1 MRDARGRARLAAG
14 IVAATAAVWS
24 CRSGSA
30 TGPASVASVVVVPGS
45 ATMYFTQTR
54 PFSAVAL
61 TSGGDTVR
69 SVSVTWTSTDTS
81 VATVSVAGVA
91 AGRAAGQT
99 QIVAAVNGISGHA
112 DLMVSLVA
120 VASVTVSPA
129 GDTVGEGDTLQLAAT
144 PRDSAGA
151 PLYGREITWSTSD
164 STRATVSPSG
174 LVTDLDSG
182 AVTLTATSEG
192 RSGASTLLALRW
204 STAPFLG
211 AVPVDTSVLAVTLS
225 PGGFLLAGGV
235 HGLGWYHDR
244 RVIYGGGVLYGTSA
258 NDVVIGYDPGTG
270 RSLVEPSVVYLL
282 PPAPGAPYGSRTWA
296 RIAPAVGGTAGLI
309 VNQETF
315 SFGALGDSS
324 NFALL
329 RFTFSD
335 TSASAITGFYAGWV
349 MDWDLYFDA
358 IATNDAV
365 RWDSALGVGEATESD
380 TITYPQILAMVP
392 SAASGAPSFRGWT
405 IGSDP
410 AAGSDFFADLSGGV
424 DSTTIRLA
432 DVRDLA
438 GVGPL
443 TIPAGGHVVVYFAL
457 VGGDDRAAF
466 QANLTAARTKI
477 AALGY

>member
-1 MRDARGRARLAAG
+1 MRDARGRALLAAG
-14 IVAATAAVWS
+14 IVAAMAAVWS
-24 CRSGSA
+24 CRSESA
-30 TGPASVASVVVVPGS
+30 AGPSSVASVIVVPGS

-81 VATVSVAGVA
+81 VATVSAAGVA

-99 QIVAAVNGISGHA
+99 QIVATVNGISGHA
-112 DLMVSLVA
+112 DLTVSLVA

-129 GDTVGEGDTLQLAAT
+129 GDTIGAGETRQLAAT

-151 PLYGREITWSTSD
+151 PLDGREITWSTAD

-174 LVTDLDSG
+174 LVTGVDSG
-182 AVTLTATSEG
+182 AVTITATSEG
-192 RSGASTLLALRW
+192 RSGASALLALRR
-204 STAPFLG
+204 SAAPFLG
-211 AVPVDTSVLAVTLS
+211 AVPVDTGALAVTLS
-225 PGGFLLAGGV
+225 PGGFLSAGGLQGV
-235 HGLGWYHDR
+235 GWYHDR
-244 RVIYGGGVLYGTSA
+244 RVIYGGGLLYGTSA
-258 NDVVIGYDPGTG
+258 SDVVIGYDPGTG
-270 RSLVEPSVVYLL
+270 TSQVEYSFVYLL
-282 PPAPGAPYGSRTWA
+282 PQAPGAPYGSRTWA
-296 RIAPAVGGTAGLI
+296 TVTPAIGGTAGLI

-349 MDWDLYFDA
+349 MDWDLYFDST
-358 IATNDAV
+358 ATDDAV
-365 RWDSALGVGEATESD
+365 RWDSGLGVGEATESD
-380 TITYPQILAMVP
+380 TIVYPQILAMVP

-405 IGSDP
+405 ISSDP
-410 AAGSDFFADLSGGV
+410 ATSAEFFADLSGGV
-424 DSTTIRLA
+424 DSTAIRLA
-432 DVRDLA
+432 DVRGLA

-466 QANLTAARTKI
+466 QTNLATARAKI